1 MSSVSSAAAA
11 ISEMQQAMVQAE
23 VAVQVA
29 AEGMSATAQQSEAVL
44 ALLQQ
49 LSELTAAL
57 ESGVGMNVN
66 AVG

>member
-11 ISEMQQAMVQAE
+11 ISDMQHAMVQAE
-23 VAVQVA
+23 VAVQIA
-29 AEGMSATAQQSEAVL
+29 AEGMATATQQSEAVL

-49 LSELTAAL
+49 ISELTAAL
-57 ESGVGMNVN
+57 ESGVGVNVN